1 MKHFLQRGAIAWL
14 LSIGLVLTA
23 FAQDRALNGR
33 IISKGNSEGLPG
45 ASVVV
50 ENTSRGTT
58 SDADGAFRISVA
70 PTATRLVISAVGYV
84 RQTIEIGNR
93 TTIDV
98 VLEEDSRQLNE
109 VIVTALGI
117 SQEKK
122 TLTFS
127 AQQIKSD
134 ELLRSREPNIVNS
147 LNSKVAG
154 VQIISQ
160 GGSPGAASSINIRGK
175 SSFQG
180 GSQPLFV
187 VDGVPINN
195 SFSTIGS
202 SASVDNSNRAVDI
215 NPDDVET
222 ISVLKGPAATALYG
236 IQAGSGV
243 ILITTKKGSRS
254 DARNTTVSFNT
265 TASVDEVNRFFTLQ
279 DQFAQGTNGTFS
291 DVPGQTFSYGPR
303 ISDLRYSRS
312 LTDPRYPQGRI
323 VLATDPTADPA
334 GMVRAFDNQRNFF
347 QQGRTFDNHLS
358 VSSGNKSGNMYFS
371 IGRLAQTGVIP
382 LNTFDRTTVKL
393 SGESALSD
401 KLRISAS
408 ATYVNSG
415 GNRVGRGDNF
425 TGVTQGLYRTPIHFD
440 IFNGQTDP
448 TNPLAYQFP
457 NGSQRNFRNR
467 EQIDGMNPS
476 DLGLGPDGPLWTV
489 NKNPY
494 RDRVDRVFGFAQVNY
509 QLLPWLSAMFR
520 GGVDVFTDRRVAA
533 FDIGSFG
540 ADGRFG
546 RIYEETLVN
555 KTFNTDFLLT
565 ANRKIGA
572 DVNLTAIV
580 GHNFFSNDA
589 TRSYLDGNTFNQPGF
604 FNISNATVIAN
615 PAQSRFRRQTYAA
628 FTNLKADYKGWAI
641 LEGSLRNEWA
651 SPLPSDANSFLF
663 GSVSGA
669 LLITD
674 MLKMTSNV
682 LSFAKIRGSFAQAGN
697 IPPAYSTE
705 TFFVRAGAFDGFG
718 NGISFPIRGSN
729 IGGSTLSNQIGNAML
744 RPELNTTYEIGAE
757 LAFLQNRVTLD
768 VTYYNSRN
776 RNQLVSVPRASS
788 SGFASELINAGEL
801 QNRGIEAI
809 LTVTP
814 VKTSKF
820 KWEAAFNFTRN
831 RNFVISTIG
840 NDQPIL
846 MPGFGTI
853 FQPRLVP
860 GQQFG
865 SFYGSGWLRDG
876 QGRVIIEPQNQIG
889 ANGQPVLNAQG
900 QPVVNANAGF
910 PVRQDNLLIGNPN
923 PDFLL
928 GIRNTV
934 SYGNLSLS
942 FLWDIRSGGDVW
954 NGTEAV
960 LTNIGMTTRTLE
972 RGQQRVFDGVVA
984 TGRNAQG
991 LYTTTEAA
999 AVNAQAV
1006 TLTQANW
1013 FQANGRATGAAGVH
1027 EQFVEDASWIR
1038 LRDVNLSYR
1047 LPAALFGKSKFIKG
1061 ASLTAFGRNLLLFT
1075 RYSGID
1081 PETSFY
1087 GLSAAQ
1093 GLDYFGNPNTR
1104 SAGLTLNAT
1113 F

>member
-1 MKHFLQRGAIAWL
+1 MQRIVWKTAAA
-14 LSIGLVLTA
+14 LVLNLA
-23 FAQDRALNGR
+23 LALSVLAQERVITGQITGKTDNQS
-33 IISKGNSEGLPG
+33 IPG

-50 ENTSRGTT
+50 EGTNRGTT
-58 SDADGAFRISVA
+58 TDASGSFRLAV
-70 PTATRLVISAVGYV
+70 PTDARRLTVSAVGYTK
-84 RQTIEIGNR
+84 QTVDIGNQ
-93 TTIDV
+93 TTFNVTLD
-98 VLEEDSRQLNE
+98 EANRQLDE

-122 TLTFS
+122 SLTYS
-127 AQQIKSD
+127 AQQVGGD
-134 ELLRSREPNIVNS
+134 ELLRAREVNIVNS

-160 GGSPGAASSINIRGK
+160 GGTPGAASSINIRGK

-180 GSQPLFV
+180 SSQPLFV
-187 VDGVPINN
+187 VDGVPVNN
-195 SFSTIGS
+195 SFSTVAS

-215 NPDDVET
+215 NPDDIES

-243 ILITTKKGSRS
+243 VLITTKKGSRS
-254 DARNTTVSFNT
+254 DARRTTVSYNS
-265 TASVDEVNRFFTLQ
+265 TASVEEVNRYFPLQ
-279 DQFAQGTNGTFS
+279 DQFAQGTNGAYS
-291 DVPGQTFSYGPR
+291 DVPGQTFAFGPR
-303 ISDLRYSRS
+303 ISDLRYSS
-312 LTDPRYPQGRI
+312 TLTDARYPQGRI
-323 VLATDPTADPA
+323 VPATDPTAGPN
-334 GMVRAFDNQRNFF
+334 VPQVFDNQRNFY
-347 QQGRTFDNHLS
+347 QRGRTFDNHVS
-358 VSSGNKSGNMYFS
+358 VSSGNRDGNLYFS
-371 IGRLAQTGVIP
+371 VGRLAQTGVIP
-382 LNTFDRTTVKL
+382 RNTFDRTTVKL
-393 SGESALSD
+393 SGESALSA

-425 TGVTQGLYRTPIHFD
+425 TGVTQGIYRTPPHFD
-440 IFNGQTDP
+440 IFNGQSDP

-457 NGSQRNFRNR
+457 NGSQRSFRNR
-467 EQIDGMNPS
+467 DQIDGMNPS

-494 RDRVDRVFGFAQVNY
+494 RDRVDRVYGFGQVNY

-520 GGVDVFTDRRVAA
+520 GGADVFTDRRVAA

-540 ADGRFG
+540 GDGRFG
-546 RIYEETLVN
+546 RIFEETFVN

-565 ANRKIGA
+565 ANRTFG
-572 DVNLTAIV
+572 DVNLTALV
-580 GHNFFSNDA
+580 GHNFFANDV

-615 PAQSRFRRQTYAA
+615 PVQSRTRRQTFAA

-651 SPLPSDANSFLF
+651 STLPTNANSFLF
-663 GSVSGA
+663 GSLSGA
-669 LLITD
+669 VVITD
-674 MLKMTSNV
+674 ALKLNGDA
-682 LSFAKIRGSFAQAGN
+682 LSFAKIRASYAQAGN

-705 TFFVRAGAFDGFG
+705 TFFVRASAADGFG

-729 IGGSTLSNQIGNAML
+729 IGGSTQGNQIGNVNL
-744 RPELNTTYEIGAE
+744 RPELNTTVEVGAE
-757 LAFLQNRVTLD
+757 VAFLRNRVSLD
-768 VTYYNSRN
+768 VTYYDSRN
-776 RNQLVSVPRASS
+776 RNQLVSIPRASS
-788 SGFASELINAGEL
+788 SGFTSELINAGEL

-814 VKTSKF
+814 VKREKF
-820 KWEAAFNFTRN
+820 RWEAAFNFTRN
-831 RNFVISTIG
+831 RNIVLSTG
-840 NDQPIL
+840 DAGQPIL

-865 SFYGSGWLRDG
+865 VFYGSGWLRDA
-876 QGRVIIEPQNQIG
+876 QGRVIIEPQNRIGANGQPEIG
-889 ANGQPVLNAQG
+889 ANGQPVPN
-900 QPVVNANAGF
+900 PNAGF

-923 PDFLL
+923 PRFLL
-928 GIRNTV
+928 GIRNTL
-934 SYGNLSLS
+934 SYGSLSLS

-960 LTNIGMTTRTLE
+960 LTNIGMTTRTLD
-972 RGQQRVFDGVVA
+972 RGTQRVFDGVVA
-984 TGRNAQG
+984 TGRDPQTG
-991 LYTTTEAA
+991 LYTASAEAPA
-999 AVNAQAV
+999 NAQAV

-1027 EQFVEDASWIR
+1027 EQFVEDASWVR
-1038 LRDVNLSYR
+1038 LRDVNLSYK
-1047 LPAALFGKSKFIKG
+1047 LPAGWFNGSKFLKG
-1061 ASLTAFGRNLLLFT
+1061 ATFTAFGRNLLLFT
-1075 RYSGID
+1075 NYSGID
-1081 PETSFY
+1081 PETSLY
-1087 GLSAAQ
+1087 GLSPAQ

-1104 SAGLTLNAT
+1104 SAGLSLNAT